1 MNKKYILF
9 FLFGL
14 LSITISAQSLAEAK
28 ALYEK
33 GEYEEAKPAFKKLV
47 KTQPGN
53 GNYNL
58 WYGVCCLETGEPAEA
73 LKHLESAVKRRV
85 PSGQLYL
92 ARAYND
98 LYQFEDAIETYE
110 TYISDLRKRKRS
122 TEEAE
127 QLLEKS
133 KSNLRM
139 LKGVE
144 EVCFIDSF
152 VVDKEKFLDAYKI
165 SPESGK
171 LFMYD
176 TYFNDSGKEGGTVYE
191 TELGNK
197 LYYSEM
203 QPDSTLSIL
212 SRNKLLDKWS
222 DGSLLPG
229 SINEAMNADYP
240 YVLTDGITIYYA
252 SDGPGSMGGY
262 DIFVTR
268 YNTNTDSYLMPEN
281 VGMPFN
287 SPYNDYMYVID
298 EFNDL
303 GWFASDRYQPEG
315 KVCIYVFIP
324 NSSKQVYNYEGMD
337 PDKMISLA
345 QLHSIK
351 DTWTDTDAVK
361 AARERLRTA
370 ANAKPRTTK
379 KHDFQFVIDD
389 HSTYY
394 QLDDFRSPQAKALYG
409 KYNQLEQ
416 SYKQLQEKL
425 EDMRSE
431 YSRANKQEKDK
442 MSAAILDLEQRVRQL
457 STDGADCHSS
467 AQPGKTSHQIKTTM
481 DILIIA
487 SLIIGAVIL
496 FLVELFVIPGIS
508 VAGFLAGG
516 CIIFANY
523 YAFAYMGT
531 TAGVITLIISALA
544 CIGSLV
550 WFMRSKTLDKIA
562 LKKNITSKVDR
573 SAEEKVKVGDIGV
586 TTTRLALIG
595 YAEINGDIVEVK
607 SSDGFLNEKTPIIVD
622 RIADGVLLVERLKQ

>member
-212 SRNKLLDKWS
+212 SHNKLLDKWS

-361 AARERLRTA
+361 GARERLRTA
-370 ANAKPRTTK
+370 ANAKPQTTK
-379 KHDFQFVIDD
+379 KHDFQFIIDD

-431 YSRANKQEKDK
+431 YSRADKQEKDK

-457 STDGADCHSS
+457 STEME
-467 AQPGKTSHQIKTTM
+467 Q
-481 DILIIA
+481 
-487 SLIIGAVIL
+487 
-496 FLVELFVIPGIS
+496 
-508 VAGFLAGG
+508 
-516 CIIFANY
+516 
-523 YAFAYMGT
+523 
-531 TAGVITLIISALA
+531 TAIQVRNL
-544 CIGSLV
+544 
-550 WFMRSKTLDKIA
+550 
-562 LKKNITSKVDR
+562 
-573 SAEEKVKVGDIGV
+573 EKQATK
-586 TTTRLALIG
+586 
-595 YAEINGDIVEVK
+595 
-607 SSDGFLNEKTPIIVD
+607 
-622 RIADGVLLVERLKQ
+622 